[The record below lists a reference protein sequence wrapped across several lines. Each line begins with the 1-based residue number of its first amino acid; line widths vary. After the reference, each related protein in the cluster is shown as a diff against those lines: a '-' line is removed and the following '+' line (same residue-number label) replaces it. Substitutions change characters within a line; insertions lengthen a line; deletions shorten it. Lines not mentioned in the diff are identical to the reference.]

1 MLADLLQW
9 IFPRRRSASLVV
21 VICGESSP
29 SVVAVIRYLKLF
41 FCVCVRRKESI
52 IPGEDAVSTVVCILR
67 DCGAKSIEIAVEH
80 ASHRQHSPRESFT
93 PLKVS
98 NGEISDGRLLALV
111 CQELLAKRGPWFR
124 NDDVSADTD
133 IDAFRNFCGLF
144 SARGW
149 TQLHGVTLF
158 GLTNSYRMHDGECVE
173 YENTPSLGVL
183 PNDRIRELSRG
194 AVFEERS
201 DLIRFL
207 NQSPDDIAVHGL
219 YHTDYSAMNAVEQH
233 MEMSE
238 ALSILRRL
246 FPEKKIQWFIAP
258 FNRTNAETYKVA
270 DSLGLKVLAFDGVH
284 LEESLHTVSLE
295 SQTWYRY
302 HHHRFYPESTFPH
315 WQLSADGLAA
325 AFARNSLVNLP
336 EWYRCTTR

>member
-1 MLADLLQW
+1 MLADLFQR
-9 IFPRRRSASLVV
+9 IFPRRRVISLVV
-21 VICGESSP
+21 VIRGKSSP
-29 SVVAVIRYLKLF
+29 SVVAAIRYLKLF
-41 FCVCVRRKESI
+41 FSVRVRRKETVVPDVDS
-52 IPGEDAVSTVVCILR
+52 VSQVVCILR
-67 DCGAKSIEIAVEH
+67 DCGAASIEISVAY
-80 ASHRQHSPRESFT
+80 ASHRQHSLGEVET
-93 PLKVS
+93 PLRFS

-111 CQELLAKRGPWFR
+111 CQEFLATRGPWFR

-133 IDAFRNFCGLF
+133 INAFGEFCRLF
-144 SARGW
+144 WGHGW
-149 TQLHGVTLF
+149 TQLHGVTLL
-158 GLTNSYRMHDGECVE
+158 GLTNSYRMHEGECVE

-194 AVFEERS
+194 AIFEERS

-219 YHTDYSAMNAVEQH
+219 YHTDYSIMNAVEQDA
-233 MEMSE
+233 EMSE

-315 WQLSADGLAA
+315 WQLSVDGLAA